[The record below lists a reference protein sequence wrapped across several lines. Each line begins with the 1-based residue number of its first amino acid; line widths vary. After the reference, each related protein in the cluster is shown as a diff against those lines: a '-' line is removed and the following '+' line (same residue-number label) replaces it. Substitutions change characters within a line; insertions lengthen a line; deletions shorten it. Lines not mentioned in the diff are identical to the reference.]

1 MMEDRDDMGQENYT
15 GGSGLNLFWG
25 IIFTALAF
33 VELSRGM
40 YVVAGVPVWAICLF
54 AIGIA
59 NFIKFPKISVAIAG
73 GERRLPLVVRIANIL
88 NIAGLAVLVISI
100 AVAYLS

>member
-1 MMEDRDDMGQENYT
+1 MEEHTG

-33 VELSRGM
+33 VELYRGM
-40 YVVAGVPVWAICLF
+40 FVIAGVPVWAICLF

-59 NFIKFPKISVAIAG
+59 NFLKFPRISLAVAG
-73 GERRLPLVVRIANIL
+73 GEEQLPLIRKIANIL
-88 NIAGLAVLVISI
+88 NISALAILVVSI
-100 AVAYLS
+100 AVAYLG

>member
-1 MMEDRDDMGQENYT
+1 MKEPDSMEQEHSG

-33 VELSRGM
+33 VELNRGM
-40 YVVAGVPVWAICLF
+40 YVIAGVPVWSICLF

-59 NFIKFPKISVAIAG
+59 NFLKFPRITLAVAG
-73 GERRLPLVVRIANIL
+73 SEDRLPLVKRIANIL
-88 NIAGLAVLVISI
+88 NIAGLAVLVVSI
-100 AVAYLS
+100 AVAYLG

>member
-1 MMEDRDDMGQENYT
+1 MEENSGMDQEHS
-15 GGSGLNLFWG
+15 GGSGMNLFWG

-40 YVVAGVPVWAICLF
+40 YVIAGVPVWGICLF

-59 NFIKFPKISVAIAG
+59 NFLKFPKIALAVAG
-73 GERRLPLVVRIANIL
+73 NVERLPLVIRIANIL
-88 NIAGLAVLVISI
+88 NVTGLAILVVSI
-100 AVAYLS
+100 AVAYLG

>member
-1 MMEDRDDMGQENYT
+1 MEENSSMDQEGS

-33 VELSRGM
+33 MELSRGM
-40 YVVAGVPVWAICLF
+40 YIIAGVPVWAICLF

-59 NFIKFPKISVAIAG
+59 NFLKFPKIALGVAG
-73 GERRLPLVVRIANIL
+73 NDERLPLVRRIANIL
-88 NIAGLAVLVISI
+88 NIAGLAVLIVSI
-100 AVAYLS
+100 AIAYLG

>member
-1 MMEDRDDMGQENYT
+1 MEHQNGTEREHTG

-33 VELSRGM
+33 MELRRGM
-40 YVVAGVPVWAICLF
+40 YVVAGIPVWAICLF

-59 NFIKFPKISVAIAG
+59 NFLKFPKISLAVAG
-73 GERRLPLVVRIANIL
+73 DEKRLPAVRKIANIL
-88 NIAGLAVLVISI
+88 NIAGLAVLLISI
-100 AVAYLS
+100 AVVYLG

>member
-1 MMEDRDDMGQENYT
+1 MTEEHTG

-33 VELSRGM
+33 VELYRGM
-40 YVVAGVPVWAICLF
+40 YVIAGIPVWAICLF
-54 AIGIA
+54 SIGIA
-59 NFIKFPKISVAIAG
+59 NFLKFPRIALAVAG
-73 GERRLPLVVRIANIL
+73 GEERLPLIRRIANIL

-100 AVAYLS
+100 AVAYLG